1 MCLLLSG
8 FKGLV
13 NSILDY
19 IVIGGLSLVGMSILE
34 PLGFLIIPFIGG
46 FYNVIKDKIR
56 EK

>member
-19 IVIGGLSLVGMSILE
+19 IVIGGLSLVGVSILG
-34 PLGFLIIPFIGG
+34 PLGFLLVPFIGG